1 MYKNG
6 VRLRYARPSRRAAYA
21 KARMLSIH
29 GKNKYELW
37 QKVLWHL
44 KENPEA
50 TAKAIAKAFGVKISV
65 VKRKLRELGV
75 EI

>member
-21 KARMLSIH
+21 KAVMQNMQ
-29 GKNKYELW
+29 NKSNQALW
-37 QKVLWHL
+37 QKVLWYL

-50 TAKAIAKAFGVKISV
+50 TAKAIAKVFGVRISV
-65 VKRKLRELGV
+65 VKRELRELGV